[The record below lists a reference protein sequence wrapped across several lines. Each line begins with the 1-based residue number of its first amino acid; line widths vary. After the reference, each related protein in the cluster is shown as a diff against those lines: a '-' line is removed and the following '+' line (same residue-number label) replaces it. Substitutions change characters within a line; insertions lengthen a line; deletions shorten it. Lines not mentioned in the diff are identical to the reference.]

1 MYRVLLMLLP
11 TNSELEMNMSDY
23 LRENWKLR
31 KRLLFY
37 VQIENK
43 ICMFNAVSSS
53 CGDSLRYCVVLCIFN
68 ELKRLLC
75 KANAH
80 LRENSSSMILALQEF
95 SVTFKYRAGRNNVA
109 ADCLSRL
116 K

>member
-1 MYRVLLMLLP
+1 MLLP
-11 TNSELEMNMSDY
+11 TISELEMNIFMIIY
-23 LRENWKLR
+23 VKTGKLR
-31 KRLLFY
+31 KRMLFH
-37 VQIENK
+37 VQIEVK
-43 ICMFNAVSSS
+43 IRMF
-53 CGDSLRYCVVLCIFN
+53 D

-75 KANAH
+75 RANAH
-80 LRENSSSMILALQEF
+80 LGENSSSVILALQEF